1 MVYVITILA
10 HLQKEEEMPLKGILS
25 SSFFFKKVF
34 RTFLKVFF
42 RGKPYCDTESYKDFR
57 TFSAP

>member
-25 SSFFFKKVF
+25 SSFFLK
-34 RTFLKVFF
+34 RFLEPF
-42 RGKPYCDTESYKDFR
+42 
-57 TFSAP
+57 